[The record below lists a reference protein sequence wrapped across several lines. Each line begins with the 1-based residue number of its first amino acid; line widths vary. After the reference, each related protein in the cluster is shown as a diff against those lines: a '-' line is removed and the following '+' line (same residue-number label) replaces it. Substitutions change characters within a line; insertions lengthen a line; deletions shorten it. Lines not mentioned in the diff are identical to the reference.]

1 MHIKHGMWTAAALGL
16 FIAALPLT
24 AEEAMLRNRGEGF
37 YYSQSANTTGSGNLW
52 AGAHA
57 MGFIWDDPTKGK
69 SLMPKLF
76 LDVNGEWGVLNYL
89 SLLADSRIVSYPW
102 NRRPQFGT
110 LGGGLKA
117 TLPNN
122 KDLRFLGLGAQ
133 VRCYYSFLENFPS
146 LAGYRTGGTGFS
158 PEGFICYGGVFE
170 WKALYDQDYI
180 ALYSWLP
187 VKLMVNGGMRIPFD
201 PAYVHYSQYL
211 AAAGVGYVGLM
222 VDAFAEFS
230 IEGFMNRSTKP
241 KFFPMSWF
249 TDDKGLPA
257 TKYWEVAFTENPM
270 FLTLGGRL
278 RYSDGLILSLYV
290 PLLLSVNQGSD
301 ITYGGDQTRLKT
313 DFPDEYARGVR
324 DPFDPWYARWK
335 VVAEASVAVMYRQT
349 GAEMRR
355 SFLLMKSRKRGPTI
369 DIDQKIKALELQ
381 GQGADSTAAP
391 APEEKSDQ
399 QRLEEIKK
407 RREELKKGQ

>member
-16 FIAALPLT
+16 LIAALPLK
-24 AEEAMLRNRGEGF
+24 AQEAMLRNRGEGF

-52 AGAHA
+52 AGARA
-57 MGFIWDDPTKGK
+57 MGFIWDDPAKGK

-133 VRCYYSFLENFPS
+133 VRCYYSFLQSFPS
-146 LAGYRTGGTGFS
+146 LAGYRIGGTGFS
-158 PEGFICYGGVFE
+158 PEGFIYHGGVFE
-170 WKALYDQDYI
+170 WKLLYDQDYI

-211 AAAGVGYVGLM
+211 LSVGAGYVGSM

-230 IEGFMNRSTKP
+230 FEGFMNRTTRP
-241 KFFPMSWF
+241 KFFPMTWF
-249 TDDKGLPA
+249 TDDKGVPA

-301 ITYGGDQTRLKT
+301 ITYGGDWYRLQH
-313 DFPDEYARGVR
+313 DFPDEWARGVR

-355 SFLLMKSRKRGPTI
+355 SFLLMKGRKRGPTI
-369 DIDQKIKALELQ
+369 DIDRKIKALELQ

-399 QRLEEIKK
+399 QRLEEIQK